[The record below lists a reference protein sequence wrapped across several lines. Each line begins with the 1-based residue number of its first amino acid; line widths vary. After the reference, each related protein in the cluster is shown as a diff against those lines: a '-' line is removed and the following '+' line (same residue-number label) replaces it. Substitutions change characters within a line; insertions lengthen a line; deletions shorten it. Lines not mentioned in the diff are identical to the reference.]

1 MPFMKR
7 NSTRFPFAAQRF
19 WLAGTFAL
27 AALTFSGCGQK
38 KSTST
43 ADPSAPLPEVQVT
56 HVRQG
61 AIQQTVQLN
70 ATAVFRRQHVLKS
83 PVTGY
88 VVKSFA
94 EPGQMVQKGD
104 PVFVIETKESRA
116 LGNSLDSLNRKL
128 GLSGRMTIRASVSGY
143 VAAISHQTGDF
154 VPEGEPLATTNDR
167 NSMVFIL
174 NVPVEWPTIIHNGM
188 QLPVRLPDGRTLTGV
203 VTETLPSVDQ
213 AAQTRQVII
222 RVQKAGVVP
231 EGLIAKVSLAQS
243 ENENTQVLP
252 KSAVLAN
259 ETETHFWVMKMHG
272 KETAVKVPVTT
283 GIQTAD
289 SVEVLTPTFRP
300 SDEILTTGNYG
311 VPDTL
316 NVKVIR

>member
-1 MPFMKR
+1 M
-7 NSTRFPFAAQRF
+7 
-19 WLAGTFAL
+19 AGAIVLT
-27 AALTFSGCGQK
+27 ALTFSGCSQK
-38 KSTST
+38 KSAST

-61 AIQQTVQLN
+61 TVQQTVQLN

-94 EPGQMVQKGD
+94 EPGQMVRKGD

-154 VPEGEPLATTNDR
+154 VPEGEPLATINDR

-174 NVPVEWPTIIHNGM
+174 NIPVEWPSIIRRGES
-188 QLPVRLPDGRTLTGV
+188 LPVQLPDGRKLSGV

-222 RVQKAGVVP
+222 RVDKAGVVP
-231 EGLIAKVSLAQS
+231 EGLIAKVSLVQQEKA
-243 ENENTQVLP
+243 NTQILP
-252 KSAVLAN
+252 KAAVLAN
-259 ETETHFWVMKMHG
+259 ETENHFWVMKMHG

-289 SVEVLTPTFRP
+289 SVEILAPQFQP

>member
-1 MPFMKR
+1 MKR
-7 NSTRFPFAAQRF
+7 KSTRFSFTAQRF

-27 AALTFSGCGQK
+27 TALAFSGCGQK
-38 KSTST
+38 ESASTT
-43 ADPSAPLPEVQVT
+43 DQAAPLPEVQVT
-56 HVRQG
+56 HVRRG
-61 AIQQTVQLN
+61 TIQQTVELN
-70 ATAVFRRQHVLKS
+70 ATSVFRRQHVLKS

-88 VVKSFA
+88 VFKSFA
-94 EPGQMVQKGD
+94 EPGRMVKKGA

-116 LGNSLDSLNRKL
+116 LGNSLDSLNLQL
-128 GLSGRMTIRASVSGY
+128 GLSGRITIRASVSGY
-143 VAAISHQTGDF
+143 VASISHQTGDF
-154 VPEGEPLATTNDR
+154 VPEGEPLATLNDR
-167 NSMVFIL
+167 NSMAFLL

-213 AAQTRQVII
+213 AAQTHQVII
-222 RVQKAGVVP
+222 HVGKAGIVP
-231 EGLIAKVSLAQS
+231 EGLMAKVSLAQS
-243 ENENTQVLP
+243 EKENTQLLP
-252 KSAVLAN
+252 KTAVLAN

-289 SVEVLTPTFRP
+289 SVEILTPTFRP
-300 SDEILTTGNYG
+300 ADEILTTGNYG

>member
-1 MPFMKR
+1 M
-7 NSTRFPFAAQRF
+7 
-19 WLAGTFAL
+19 AGAIVL

-38 KSTST
+38 KSAPT
-43 ADPSAPLPEVQVT
+43 ADSSAPLPEVQVT

-61 AIQQTVQLN
+61 TVQQTVQLN

-94 EPGQMVQKGD
+94 EPGQMVRKGD

-154 VPEGEPLATTNDR
+154 VPEGEPLATINDR

-174 NVPVEWPTIIHNGM
+174 NVPVEWPSIIRHGES
-188 QLPVRLPDGRTLTGV
+188 LPVQLPDGRKLTGV

-213 AAQTRQVII
+213 AAQTRQVIV
-222 RVQKAGVVP
+222 RVENAGVVP
-231 EGLIAKVSLAQS
+231 EGLIAKVSLVQQEKAGAQI
-243 ENENTQVLP
+243 LP
-252 KSAVLAN
+252 KAAVLAN
-259 ETETHFWVMKMHG
+259 ETENHFWVMKMHG

-289 SVEVLTPTFRP
+289 SVEILAPQFQP

>member
-1 MPFMKR
+1 M
-7 NSTRFPFAAQRF
+7 
-19 WLAGTFAL
+19 AGAIVL

-38 KSTST
+38 KSAST
-43 ADPSAPLPEVQVT
+43 ADSSAPLPEVQVT

-61 AIQQTVQLN
+61 TVQQTVQLN

-94 EPGQMVQKGD
+94 EPGQMVRKGD

-154 VPEGEPLATTNDR
+154 VPEGEPLATLNDK
-167 NSMVFIL
+167 NSMAFLL
-174 NVPVEWPTIIHNGM
+174 NVPVEWPSIIRRG
-188 QLPVRLPDGRTLTGV
+188 QSLPVQLPDGRKLSGV

-213 AAQTRQVII
+213 AAQTRQVIV
-222 RVQKAGVVP
+222 RVENAGVVP
-231 EGLIAKVSLAQS
+231 EGLIAKVSLVQQEKAGAQI
-243 ENENTQVLP
+243 LP
-252 KSAVLAN
+252 KAAVLAN
-259 ETETHFWVMKMHG
+259 ETENHFWVMKMHG
-272 KETAVKVPVTT
+272 KKTAVKVPVTT

-289 SVEVLTPTFRP
+289 SVELLAPQFQS

>member
-1 MPFMKR
+1 M
-7 NSTRFPFAAQRF
+7 
-19 WLAGTFAL
+19 AGAIVL

-38 KSTST
+38 KSAST

-61 AIQQTVQLN
+61 TIQQTVQLN

-143 VAAISHQTGDF
+143 LAAISHQTGDF
-154 VPEGEPLATTNDR
+154 IPEGEPLATINDR

-174 NVPVEWPTIIHNGM
+174 NVPVEWPSIIRRGES
-188 QLPVRLPDGRTLTGV
+188 LPVQLPDGKKFTGV

-213 AAQTRQVII
+213 AVQTRQVII
-222 RVQKAGVVP
+222 RVENAGVVP
-231 EGLIAKVSLAQS
+231 EGLIAKVSLVQQEKAGAQI
-243 ENENTQVLP
+243 LP
-252 KSAVLAN
+252 KAAVLAN
-259 ETETHFWVMKMHG
+259 ETENHFWVMKMHG
-272 KETAVKVPVTT
+272 KKTAVKVPVTT

-289 SVEVLTPTFRP
+289 SVEILAPQFQP